1 MLKKRLIFTLLFDS
15 GRFML
20 SRNFR
25 LQSVGNLDW
34 LKKNYNFSQ
43 ISYSIDELIVLDV
56 TRKSRDIDHFCMALK
71 QLTEGCFVPI
81 SAGGG
86 INQINSAHKLL
97 RSGADKIIINSGLFE
112 NRNFVSD
119 LASQFGEQCVVASMD
134 IKSTPNGN
142 YQVYSQN
149 GMKCEVNSA
158 EYWVN
163 NVANQSVGEIYLNSI
178 DRDGTGQGFDLG
190 ILELLPEGIK
200 KPIILAGGAG
210 NASHLSTALG
220 DSRVDAVATANLL
233 NFVGTGLKEARKSV
247 VSSGIVLPMWNVELL
262 EQYLQIGLDDP
273 NKND

>member
-86 INQINSAHKLL
+86 INQINFAHKLL

-112 NRNFVSD
+112 NRNFVSE

-262 EQYLQIGLDDP
+262 EQYLRTGLDGP
-273 NKND
+273 N